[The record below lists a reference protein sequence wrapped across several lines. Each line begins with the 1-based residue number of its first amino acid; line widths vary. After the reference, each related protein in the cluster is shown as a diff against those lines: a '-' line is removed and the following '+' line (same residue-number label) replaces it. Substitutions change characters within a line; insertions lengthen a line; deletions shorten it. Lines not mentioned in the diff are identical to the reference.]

1 MSSTFVIWIHL
12 VAAITWIG
20 GMLFHRLVLNPALA
34 RVSPPVRQAGTPAK
48 GPELLPGILT
58 RIESRYKT
66 LRWLSLATLLGTGI
80 VLLIHEGGSARL
92 ESTWGAWLMLKLFFV
107 LMVIGLTAILDVGMA
122 PVRHPGGPSIE
133 APGRSAAFLADTI
146 LALGLVIV
154 FIAAYLVQS

>member
-1 MSSTFVIWIHL
+1 MSSTFLIWIHL
-12 VAAITWIG
+12 VAAITRIG

-34 RVSPPVRQAGTPAK
+34 RLSTPAK
-48 GPELLPGILT
+48 GPELLPGILA

-107 LMVIGLTAILDVGMA
+107 LLVIGLTAILDVGMA
-122 PVRHPGGPSIE
+122 PVRHPGGTSIE
-133 APGRSAAFLADTI
+133 PPGRSAAFLADTI

>member
-1 MSSTFVIWIHL
+1 VSSTFLIWIHL

-20 GMLFHRLVLNPALA
+20 GMLFHRLVLRPALG
-34 RVSPPVRQAGTPAK
+34 RVSATAK
-48 GPELLPGILT
+48 GPELLPGILA

-122 PVRHPGGPSIE
+122 PVQNPGASPMESS
-133 APGRSAAFLADTI
+133 GRSAAFLADTI

>member
-1 MSSTFVIWIHL
+1 MSSTFLIWIHL

-34 RVSPPVRQAGTPAK
+34 RVSPLVRQAGAPAK
-48 GPELLPGILT
+48 GPELLPGILA

-66 LRWLSLATLLGTGI
+66 LRWLSLATLLVSGI
-80 VLLIHEGGSARL
+80 VLLLHEGGSARL

-107 LMVIGLTAILDVGMA
+107 LLVIGLTAILDVGMA
-122 PVRHPGGPSIE
+122 PVPSNPA
-133 APGRSAAFLADTI
+133 APPARSAAILADTI

>member
-1 MSSTFVIWIHL
+1 VSSTFLIWIHL

-20 GMLFHRLVLNPALA
+20 GMLFHRLVLKPALA
-34 RVSPPVRQAGTPAK
+34 RVSTPAK
-48 GPELLPGILT
+48 GPELLPGILA

-66 LRWLSLATLLGTGI
+66 LRWLSLATLLVTGI
-80 VLLIHEGGSARL
+80 VLLLHEGGSARL

-107 LMVIGLTAILDVGMA
+107 LIVIGLTAILDVGMA
-122 PVRHPGGPSIE
+122 PVPSNPA
-133 APGRSAAFLADTI
+133 APQAAPPARSAAILADTI

>member
-1 MSSTFVIWIHL
+1 MSSTILIWIHL

-34 RVSPPVRQAGTPAK
+34 RVSLPAGQAGTPGK

-122 PVRHPGGPSIE
+122 PVRNSGGASIE
-133 APGRSAAFLADTI
+133 PPGRSAAFLADTI

>member
-1 MSSTFVIWIHL
+1 VSSTILIWIHL
-12 VAAITWIG
+12 VAAIAWIG

-34 RVSPPVRQAGTPAK
+34 RLSASGK
-48 GPELLPGILT
+48 GPDLLPGILT

-122 PVRHPGGPSIE
+122 PVRNPGGTSIE
-133 APGRSAAFLADTI
+133 PPGRSAAFLADTI

>member
-1 MSSTFVIWIHL
+1 VSSTFLIWIHL

-34 RVSPPVRQAGTPAK
+34 RLSAPAK

-122 PVRHPGGPSIE
+122 PVRHPGGTSIE
-133 APGRSAAFLADTI
+133 PPGRSAAFLADTI

>member
-1 MSSTFVIWIHL
+1 VSSTFLIWIHL

-34 RVSPPVRQAGTPAK
+34 RVSMPAK
-48 GPELLPGILT
+48 GPELLPGILA

-66 LRWLSLATLLGTGI
+66 LRWLSLATLLATGI

-122 PVRHPGGPSIE
+122 PVRHPGGTSIE

>member
-1 MSSTFVIWIHL
+1 
-12 VAAITWIG
+12 
-20 GMLFHRLVLNPALA
+20 MLFHRLVLQPAIGRA
-34 RVSPPVRQAGTPAK
+34 FSPDK
-48 GPELLPGILT
+48 GKDLPSGILI

-107 LMVIGLTAILDVGMA
+107 LLVIGLTAILDVGMA
-122 PVRHPGGPSIE
+122 PVPSHPAAPRAAAPPS
-133 APGRSAAFLADTI
+133 RSAAVLADTI

-154 FIAAYLVQS
+154 FIAAYLVET

>member
-1 MSSTFVIWIHL
+1 VSSTFLIWIHL

-34 RVSPPVRQAGTPAK
+34 RLSTPAK

-122 PVRHPGGPSIE
+122 PVRHPGGTSIE
-133 APGRSAAFLADTI
+133 PPGRSAAVLADTI

>member
-1 MSSTFVIWIHL
+1 MSSTFLIWIHL

-34 RVSPPVRQAGTPAK
+34 RLSTPAK

-122 PVRHPGGPSIE
+122 PVRHPGGTSIE
-133 APGRSAAFLADTI
+133 PPGRSAAVLADTI

>member
-1 MSSTFVIWIHL
+1 MSSTFLIWIHL

-34 RVSPPVRQAGTPAK
+34 RLSAPAK
-48 GPELLPGILT
+48 GPELLPGILA

-122 PVRHPGGPSIE
+122 PVRNPGGKSIE
-133 APGRSAAFLADTI
+133 PPGRSAAFLADTI